1 MFGRTGQADAVCS
14 GHRRQA
20 APKPFRTCCASVPA
34 YYKPGCT
41 PSQIWD
47 VVAECLCQ
55 PSGKLPGLDSAIRR
69 AFKAGAEPPLRV
81 LPAVECLR
89 LPACFS
95 LACYLLASA
104 VMEQLWSLL
113 LQSARGFL
121 NQVTASFTRR
131 RTVEPSGSPGKPAS
145 PSSITLLGGESP
157 VGGTAAGEA
166 GEVGLL
172 GATWGLI

>member
-1 MFGRTGQADAVCS
+1 MFDRTGQADGVCS

-20 APKPFRTCCASVPA
+20 APKPFKTCCASVPA

-41 PSQIWD
+41 SSQIWD
-47 VVAECLCQ
+47 VVAGCLCQ
-55 PSGKLPGLDSAIRR
+55 PSGKLPGLSSAMRR
-69 AFKAGAEPPLRV
+69 AFEAGAEPALRV
-81 LPAVECLR
+81 LPAVVECS
-89 LPACFS
+89 ACFS
-95 LACYLLASA
+95 SACYLLASA
-104 VMEQLWSLL
+104 VMEELWSLL

-172 GATWGLI
+172 GATLGPI